1 MKARARGFT
10 LIEMMIS
17 MALFGLIAAGAMAL
31 VMAGTRSQA
40 HSSRVDVAQSALRAG
55 IDFITRDVMMASA
68 GASTGLITR
77 ANGTAVN
84 AVDFSTTNNNTNNN
98 ATTSTD
104 KLDLYL
110 VDGTVSAESVAAV
123 AGGATSLAV
132 TYEQSPL
139 SGVFSVA
146 SHPFVQVSDLKTA
159 VVVPLTGVTNV
170 GTTSATLT
178 VGAIPTGVSFS
189 SNNAYVLPSR
199 HVVYEISK
207 TVFAAQN
214 ANLNTS
220 MLTMTVNGVGPQ
232 PLAEGVEDMQIA
244 YGFDTN
250 GDGLVTEV
258 TPGGSADDD
267 EWLYNK
273 SGDTVLAAMTI
284 DKLRSIRITLVAK
297 STSIDSGATF
307 NTIPAY
313 EDHAQITGDGFIR
326 RVLRT
331 EITVRNFNL

>member
-1 MKARARGFT
+1 MKTRARGFT

-17 MALFGLIAAGAMAL
+17 MALFGLIAAGAMSL
-31 VMAGTRSQA
+31 VMAGTRAQT

-55 IDFITRDVMMASA
+55 IDFISRDVMMASA

-77 ANGTAVN
+77 PNGTVVN
-84 AVDFSTTNNNTNNN
+84 AVDFATTNNNTNNN
-98 ATTSTD
+98 GTAATD

-110 VDGTVSAESVAAV
+110 VDGTVSSESVVAV
-123 AGGATSLAV
+123 ATGATTLAV

-146 SHPFVQVSDLKTA
+146 SHPFVQISDLRTA
-159 VVVPLTGVTNV
+159 VVVPLTVATNT
-170 GTTSATLT
+170 GTTSAALT
-178 VGAIPTGVSFS
+178 IGTVPAGVSFATNS
-189 SNNAYVLPSR
+189 VYVLPSR

-207 TVFAAQN
+207 TVFTAAN
-214 ANLNTS
+214 AFSNTS
-220 MLTMTVNGVGPQ
+220 MLTMTINGVGPQ

-250 GDGLVTEV
+250 ADGLVTEV
-258 TPGGSADDD
+258 GTAADDD

-273 SGDTVLAAMTI
+273 TGDTVLAAMTI
-284 DKLRSIRITLVAK
+284 DKLRVIRVTLVAK
-297 STSIDSGATF
+297 STSVDSGATF
-307 NTIPAY
+307 NTIPIY
-313 EDHAQITGDGFIR
+313 EDHTQIAGDGFIR